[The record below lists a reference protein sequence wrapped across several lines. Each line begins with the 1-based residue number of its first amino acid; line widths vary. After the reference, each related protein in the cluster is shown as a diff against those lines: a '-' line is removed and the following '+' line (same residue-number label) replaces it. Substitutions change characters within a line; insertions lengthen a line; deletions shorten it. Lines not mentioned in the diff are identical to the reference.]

1 VRSRGQETISQPIP
15 HHRKKKTNPFH
26 TKIGKILIKNIFQ
39 LKLGIKK
46 FLNSF
51 TFKKMK
57 KTNFKL
63 FTMFLAGIAFSAMTV
78 LAATIS
84 ISTNFE
90 DGVTQ
95 YLKKLVILKRITLL
109 E

>member
-51 TFKKMK
+51 TFKKMN

-95 YLKKLVILKRITLL
+95 YLKKLVILKNDNTT
-109 E
+109 